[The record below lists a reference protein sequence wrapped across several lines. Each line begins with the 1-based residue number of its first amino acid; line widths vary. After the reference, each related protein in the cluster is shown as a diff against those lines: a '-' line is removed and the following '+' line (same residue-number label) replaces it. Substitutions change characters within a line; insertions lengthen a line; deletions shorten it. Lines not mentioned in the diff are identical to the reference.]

1 MVVTVRFEVRPQIGT
16 SDGLSIA
23 HFAVVRQ
30 ALENVGFPRGT
41 RWISISITISPPIAY
56 EETGLSAA
64 ANM

>member
-1 MVVTVRFEVRPQIGT
+1 MTVTVRFEVRPQIGT

-41 RWISISITISPPIAY
+41 RWISISISPPIAY